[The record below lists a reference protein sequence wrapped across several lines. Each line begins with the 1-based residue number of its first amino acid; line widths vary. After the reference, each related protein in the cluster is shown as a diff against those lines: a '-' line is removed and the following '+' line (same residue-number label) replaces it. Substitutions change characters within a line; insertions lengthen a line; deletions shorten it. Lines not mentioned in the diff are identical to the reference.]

1 MVVRRVKNVQV
12 TSFESFAQER
22 KDRILKVVAMFN
34 GGATVLEIARALDM
48 RASTVSTDMQHARA
62 AGISC
67 PHRTPARANMTGQNV
82 MAGVMSKRKAAQAA
96 LENEFKPRTELP
108 VCENPVRFMDLKPNC
123 CKWPAVL
130 DYGKTNADSLFC
142 GERVAD
148 VGQPWCEAHRAI
160 AWTGQQGMSE
170 GLRGQRMDKTVK
182 RCEVF

>member
-1 MVVRRVKNVQV
+1 MVERRKRNVV
-12 TSFESFAQER
+12 FSELPQER
-22 KDRILKVVAMFN
+22 QDRVLKVVAMFN
-34 GGATVLEIARALDM
+34 GGATVLEISKALDI
-48 RASTVSTDMQHARA
+48 RPSTVSTEMALARQN
-62 AGISC
+62 GIRC

-142 GERVAD
+142 GARVAS
-148 VGQPWCEAHRAI
+148 VGQPWCEAHRDI